1 MGKSQEFSELL
12 AAVCAGDQD
21 AAAELVRRYEV
32 QVRRIV
38 RVRLTDP
45 HLRRQLDSLDVCQSV
60 LADFFQRA
68 TSGQFEI
75 DTPQQLAALLAKMT
89 KNRFLKHVEKQQ
101 AARRDI
107 RRLIQSSID
116 ELPLIARDST
126 PSQIA
131 ATRDLHQAIRDR
143 LHGDLLWLTEQR
155 LAGRTWVELAREKQ
169 ATPDGL
175 RVRWVRAL
183 QRIAE
188 ELKSATDG

>member
-1 MGKSQEFSELL
+1 MPLVSR
-12 AAVCAGDQD
+12 D
-21 AAAELVRRYEV
+21 A
-32 QVRRIV
+32 
-38 RVRLTDP
+38 
-45 HLRRQLDSLDVCQSV
+45 
-60 LADFFQRA
+60 
-68 TSGQFEI
+68 
-75 DTPQQLAALLAKMT
+75 
-89 KNRFLKHVEKQQ
+89 
-101 AARRDI
+101 
-107 RRLIQSSID
+107 
-116 ELPLIARDST
+116 T

-183 QRIAE
+183 QRIAK